1 MRLERTR
8 SIEELCPLIIII
20 DSRGNCRRQTREK
33 QQTSKCRSVARPTA
47 LTSVSQLV
55 ARQLELSHHGRRK
68 REKPCPSS
76 SRFLARKLLMRSPCE
91 VEMTSLPPHVSLQSS
106 SQSSSLFIVHDVL
119 DKHVRRCPARP
130 AHRPW
135 CTSAHAPLKITT
147 KEKTQ
152 GCWGEAS
159 NGPDVANP
167 KDAAL
172 IDQEI
177 RGE

>member
-1 MRLERTR
+1 MRLGRTR

-20 DSRGNCRRQTREK
+20 DSRGRQTREK
-33 QQTSKCRSVARPTA
+33 QQTSKCRSVAHPTA
-47 LTSVSQLV
+47 LTLVSQLV
-55 ARQLELSHHGRRK
+55 ASELELSHHGRRK

-76 SRFLARKLLMRSPCE
+76 RSLAHKLLMHSPCE

-159 NGPDVANP
+159 RRLG
-167 KDAAL
+167 
-172 IDQEI
+172 
-177 RGE
+177 RSRRR